1 LVGED
6 LRGLE
11 HDRPDPQVT
20 EPVQE
25 IDLFWQML
33 EEPLRP
39 VGGHASASTRPG
51 LGVTLDRAAVGRRAV
66 SVETT
71 TG

>member
-1 LVGED
+1 VKISEV
-6 LRGLE
+6 RSTTV
-11 HDRPDPQVT
+11 RIPRSPS
-20 EPVQE
+20 VQE

-39 VGGHASASTRPG
+39 VGGHASAPTRPG